1 MRPSRLHAKTHSAG
15 EAGFSIWEAIV
26 SAGLLTVSTVAIMGV
41 FNSSITSVNNINTRD
56 ASFAAINADMVE
68 IQRLND
74 YYTCAPGS
82 CGVADLGKEP
92 PNEFEYAPDPDGVDS
107 AAFSTFAA
115 LCKNIPSNLS
125 QALVDR
131 LEASPTITANGGSI
145 TITRTARLHPDNG
158 SDRHLYIV
166 EWIPTQGAKT
176 QIILSPTVSRWC
188 P

>member
-1 MRPSRLHAKTHSAG
+1 
-15 EAGFSIWEAIV
+15 
-26 SAGLLTVSTVAIMGV
+26 MGV

-74 YYTCAPGS
+74 YYTCATGS
-82 CGVADLGKEP
+82 CGVADLGEEP
-92 PNEFEYAPDPDGVDS
+92 PNEFEYAPSPDDS
-107 AAFSTFAA
+107 TAFTTFAG

-131 LEASPTITANGGSI
+131 LESSSSITTNGGSVA
-145 TITRTARLHPDNG
+145 ITRTARLHPDNG

-166 EWIPTQGAKT
+166 EWIPPQGAKT